1 MASAS
6 RETDPAA
13 QQSEDQEVLALV
25 SRACAGDH
33 AAFEAIY
40 RRYCGRIYG
49 LCLRLCADVVEAET
63 ATQDTFVRA
72 WQKLDS
78 FAGSGSLGGWLSRLA
93 THAIADRRRRRKR
106 RERLIEELPVG
117 SNIAPSVESTVESTI
132 APTIA
137 STIASTIAPTMASAA
152 AAGATPGSIRSGLSI
167 DLERAIAR
175 LPAAAR
181 TVFVL
186 HDVEG
191 FRHREIAELMGTAAG
206 TSKAQLHR
214 ARKLLRVML
223 AR

>member
-6 RETDPAA
+6 RETEPAA
-13 QQSEDQEVLALV
+13 QQSEDLEVLALV

-33 AAFEAIY
+33 VAFEAIY
-40 RRYCGRIYG
+40 RRYCRRIYG
-49 LCLRLCADVVEAET
+49 LCLRLCADVGEAET

-93 THAIADRRRRRKR
+93 THAVADRRRRRKR
-106 RERLIEELPVG
+106 RERLIEELPVAPNIASNIA
-117 SNIAPSVESTVESTI
+117 SNIAPNI
-132 APTIA
+132 APTA
-137 STIASTIAPTMASAA
+137 ASAA
-152 AAGATPGSIRSGLSI
+152 AGDVASGIIRSGLSI

-191 FRHREIAELMGTAAG
+191 YRHREIAELMGTAAG

>member
-40 RRYCGRIYG
+40 RRYCGRVYG

-117 SNIAPSVESTVESTI
+117 SNIAPPVESTVASN
-132 APTIA
+132 IA
-137 STIASTIAPTMASAA
+137 STMASAA
-152 AAGATPGSIRSGLSI
+152 AAGTTSGSIRSGLSI